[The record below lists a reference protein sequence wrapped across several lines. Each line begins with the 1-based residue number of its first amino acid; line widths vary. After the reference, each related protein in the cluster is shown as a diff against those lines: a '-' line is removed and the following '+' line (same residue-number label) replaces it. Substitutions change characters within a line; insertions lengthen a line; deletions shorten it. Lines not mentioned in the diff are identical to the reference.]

1 MISLTGRGWGFALT
15 DGMMTS
21 IKLPWGQR
29 WPWNHSVV
37 APLLVVSLGMHGLL
51 LFTPFPPPATVE
63 DEEDTAVAEEE
74 AVVDLLSI
82 SRLATNSPVVESPPA
97 DPVAAPPVAPPSAAA
112 LPPAPPPYAEQ
123 LPPEALPT
131 EETPSP
137 EATAMG
143 ETTPEA
149 SSLTGSDPLMSK
161 PLASGFDPNRQSQL
175 VGSAVGVLGRAPG
188 SSNFDLTD
196 EFPGDIWDLYVSRW
210 PEARKQCFFSSI
222 DQGSY
227 TLRPPG
233 ADLRYLSRNIQL
245 VEQQDIPRTFT
256 GQVVQPL
263 GPVYCET
270 NLFEIQDQGIPILWV
285 SLVPVSP
292 GGSTTLV
299 LFWSADPRG

>member
-1 MISLTGRGWGFALT
+1 MISVTGRGWGFALT
-15 DGMMTS
+15 DCMMTS
-21 IKLPWGQR
+21 IKLPWGQH
-29 WPWNHSVV
+29 WPWNHSVM

-63 DEEDTAVAEEE
+63 AEEDTAVAEEE

-82 SRLATNSPVVESPPA
+82 SRLATNSPVVASPP
-97 DPVAAPPVAPPSAAA
+97 AAPPVAPPPAAA
-112 LPPAPPPYAEQ
+112 LPPAPRPYAEQ
-123 LPPEALPT
+123 LPPEALPA

-143 ETTPEA
+143 EATTET
-149 SSLTGSDPLMSK
+149 SSLAEPDPLVPEPPTS
-161 PLASGFDPNRQSQL
+161 SFDPQRQSQL

-210 PEARKQCFFSSI
+210 PEARQQCFFSSI

-227 TLRPPG
+227 ALRPPG
-233 ADLRYLSRNIQL
+233 VDLRYLSRNIQL
-245 VEQQDIPRTFT
+245 VEQQDIPRTFD
-256 GQVVQPL
+256 GQTVQPL
-263 GPVYCET
+263 GAAYCEA